1 MTELSIR
8 PLSPA
13 LGVEVTVD
21 LAAALD
27 DALLGELERLY
38 AKHHLLLFRGQDL
51 PEAAQVRF
59 ARHFGPIS
67 HRSPAMRDKDTVM
80 VSNTEPGGIL
90 GTGVLYFHSDNTFF
104 PEPLKALG
112 LYAIAVPE
120 EGGDTV
126 FSNVR
131 LAYEN
136 LPEALKRKIA
146 GLTSHQVFDYAGDYN
161 HRTSL
166 ESTPPD
172 AQRAMH
178 PLVWD
183 DPDSGARVLFFSELT
198 TARIEGIP
206 LAEEEDLIAELHGY
220 IADPAISYR
229 HKWRAGDFLFW
240 DNIHLQHARM
250 DFDPSQPRTLRRT
263 PVLDPDGAR
272 RFPHSRDATLR
283 AVGERRP
290 S

>member
-1 MTELSIR
+1 MTLSTR

-13 LGVEVTVD
+13 LGVEVMID
-21 LAAALD
+21 LAAGWSDEVIEEIESLFA
-27 DALLGELERLY
+27 R
-38 AKHHLLLFRGQDL
+38 HHLLLFRDQSL
-51 PEAAQVRF
+51 PEDVQVSF

-90 GTGVLYFHSDNTFF
+90 GNGVLFFHSDNTFF
-104 PEPLKALG
+104 PEPLKAIG
-112 LYAIAVPE
+112 LYAITVPDA
-120 EGGDTV
+120 GGDTV

-136 LPEALKRKIA
+136 LPSALKRKIEN
-146 GLTSHQVFDYAGDYN
+146 LTSHQVFDFAGDYN

-166 ESTPPD
+166 DTTPPD
-172 AQRAMH
+172 AQRAKH

-183 DPDSGARVLFFSELT
+183 DPDSDARVLFFSELT

-206 LAEEEDLIAELHGY
+206 LAEEEGLIAELRGY
-220 IADPAISYR
+220 ITDPAITYR
-229 HKWRAGDFLFW
+229 HRWRVGDFLFW
-240 DNIHLQHARM
+240 DNIYLQHART
-250 DFDPSQPRTLRRT
+250 DFDSSQTRTLRRT

-283 AVGERRP
+283 DAG
-290 S
+290 

>member
-1 MTELSIR
+1 MTTLSIR

-13 LGVEVTVD
+13 LGVEVMVD
-21 LAAALD
+21 LAAGLD
-27 DALLGELERLY
+27 DALLAELEALF
-38 AKHHLLLFRGQDL
+38 AEHHLLLFRGQDL
-51 PEAAQVRF
+51 PEETQVRF

-90 GTGVLYFHSDNTFF
+90 GNGVLHFHSDNTFF
-104 PEPLKALG
+104 PAPLKAIG
-112 LYAIAVPE
+112 LYAIAVPS

-136 LPEALKRKIA
+136 LPAGLKRRIA
-146 GLTSHQVFDYAGDYN
+146 DLTSHQVFDFAGDYN

-166 ESTPPD
+166 ETTPPD
-172 AQRAMH
+172 AQRARH

-183 DPDSGARVLFFSELT
+183 NPDSGARVLFFSELT
-198 TARIEGIP
+198 TARIEG
-206 LAEEEDLIAELHGY
+206 LDETEEEDLIAELRGY
-220 IADPAISYR
+220 IGDPAITYR
-229 HKWRAGDFLFW
+229 HRWRAGDFLFW
-240 DNIHLQHARM
+240 DNVMLQHART
-250 DFDPSQPRTLRRT
+250 DFDPAETRTLRRT

-272 RFPHSRDATLR
+272 RFPHSQDATLQVVR
-283 AVGERRP
+283 
-290 S
+290 